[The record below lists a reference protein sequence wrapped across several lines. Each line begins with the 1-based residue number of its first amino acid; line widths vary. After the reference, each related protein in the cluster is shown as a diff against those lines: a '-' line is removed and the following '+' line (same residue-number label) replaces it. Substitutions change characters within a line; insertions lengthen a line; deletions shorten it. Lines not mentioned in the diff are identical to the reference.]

1 VSWLLRRH
9 QLPIRLW
16 LQSTSFAAVLAGYA
30 LLLAANGQLLQAQR
44 QRQHLQRVAA
54 IELRLRQVADAPT
67 PLPQLLQQVSVADL
81 QVLLVT
87 ACPLA
92 AVRQPFTDARTLTT
106 TSCRSLWFG
115 GAPRQLMV
123 VEDVSADLAEERTS
137 TLLLTAAAGA
147 AALLTSG
154 LMRLVLREGLK
165 PLAAMGE
172 AIDAITAADLADQR
186 LPLADQPPELQ
197 PIAQAFNALLERL
210 SQSWEHQRTF
220 VNAVA
225 HELRTPITLVGVY
238 ANRLRRQAATLAEP
252 QQQALGLIHEEAT
265 RMGSLVTDLLE
276 IARDDAGRLEVKR
289 ELLDAGAVLREVHQ
303 RLAPSL
309 GPRLQLG
316 AGAAAPQAAL
326 GDAARLQQ
334 CLTNLIENAVKYT
347 PEGTAI
353 TLLAS
358 QQGGRVVLHVRDQGS
373 GVPEADRSRIF
384 ERFVRGRSELTAA
397 RPGSGLGLAVVHTLM
412 QRMGGTALVA
422 DAPNGGADFQLV
434 LPAQVPSS

>member
-1 VSWLLRRH
+1 MSWLARRT

-16 LQSTSFAAVLAGYA
+16 LQSTTFAAVLAGYA
-30 LLLAANGQLLQAQR
+30 LLLVANAQLLQAQR
-44 QRQHLQRVAA
+44 LRQHLQRTDALEA
-54 IELRLRQVADAPT
+54 RLRGAPAT
-67 PLPQLLQQVSVADL
+67 APLPPLLAEAGAPDLQLLQVPECPVAL
-81 QVLLVT
+81 
-87 ACPLA
+87 
-92 AVRQPFTDARTLTT
+92 VRQPLFDPTALTLR
-106 TSCRSLWFG
+106 SCRRLWLA
-115 GAPRQLMV
+115 GAPRLV
-123 VEDVSADLAEERTS
+123 LLVEDVSADLAEERTS

-197 PIAQAFNALLERL
+197 PIAQAFNGLLDRL

-238 ANRLRRQAATLAEP
+238 ANRLRRQAGTLAEP
-252 QQQALGLIHEEAT
+252 QQQALGLIYEEAT

-289 ELLDAGAVLREVHQ
+289 EPVDAGAVLREVHQ
-303 RLAPSL
+303 RLAPSV

-316 AGAAAPQAAL
+316 AGAGTPLAAL
-326 GDAARLQQ
+326 GDAERLQQ

-358 QQGGRVVLHVRDQGS
+358 QEGGRVVLHVRDQGS

-384 ERFVRGRSELTAA
+384 ERFVRGRSEVTVA
-397 RPGSGLGLAVVHTLM
+397 RPGSGIGLAVVHTLM

-434 LPAQVPSS
+434 LPAQAPSS